1 MRQLLAALALTLPL
15 ALAASPARAEQMQ
28 DFGDHVVHFNAV
40 TTDFLSP
47 EVAKAYGI
55 RRSRTRGLLTVSVMR
70 RLVAGATKPVP
81 ARVEA
86 RAVNLAGQLK
96 RIRMR
101 EIREEGAIYYIGE
114 FPLAGSETL
123 DFEIEVR
130 PEGVEHPYKVRFRQ
144 RFYVP

>member
-1 MRQLLAALALTLPL
+1 MRQILAALAVSLPL
-15 ALAASPARAEQMQ
+15 ALAAHTARAEQAQ
-28 DFGDHVVHFNAV
+28 DFGEHVVHFNAV

-47 EVAKAYGI
+47 EVAKSYGI

-81 ARVEA
+81 AQVEA
-86 RAVNLAGQLK
+86 RAVNLSGQLK

-114 FPLAGSETL
+114 FPLSGSETL

-130 PEGVEHPYKVRFRQ
+130 PQGVGHPYKVRFRQ